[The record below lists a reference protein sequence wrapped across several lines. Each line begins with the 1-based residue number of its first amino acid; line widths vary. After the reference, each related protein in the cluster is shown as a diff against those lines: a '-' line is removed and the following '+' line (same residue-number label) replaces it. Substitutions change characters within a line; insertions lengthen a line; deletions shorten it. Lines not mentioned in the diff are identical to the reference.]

1 MKTRVQIFRETYYV
15 NESKQVVTCKLRFR
29 IDVPWISENRPY
41 IESDTFGKILKSVN
55 IKHQS
60 SYEVIGVAYCSPEDS
75 FDLETGKRIAKSR
88 AENYIYRMAERYWM
102 ALIDYYDKLISEFY
116 GYRNGCVWQANR
128 EEDRLLTLIGKI
140 PKQE

>member
-15 NESKQVVTCKLRFR
+15 NEDKRAVTCKLRFR

-41 IESDTFGKILKSVN
+41 IEPDTFDKILKSVN

-88 AENYIYRMAERYWM
+88 AENYIYRMARRYWT
-102 ALIDYYDKLISEFY
+102 ALIDYYEELISEFY
-116 GYRNGCVWQANR
+116 EYRNGCTWQVIR
-128 EEDRLLTLIGKI
+128 EENRLLTLIGKI